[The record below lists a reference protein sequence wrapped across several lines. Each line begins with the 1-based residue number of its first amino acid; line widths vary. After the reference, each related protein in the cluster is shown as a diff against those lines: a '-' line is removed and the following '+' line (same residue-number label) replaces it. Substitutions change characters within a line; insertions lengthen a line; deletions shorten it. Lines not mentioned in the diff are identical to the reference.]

1 MLGLVVL
8 GKGGVDISE
17 YFCVHYIG
25 RRNERWLAID
35 RRVCDHNSDVFGVP
49 HPGESDVELAVGE
62 DRRGQVE
69 GNFLKGLALGL
80 VDGHGEGGADR
91 KLSATDE
98 MVINPHDARR
108 SKDKV
113 IVQRLPELVVK
124 KRGVNR
130 RVARHLM
137 KPTRAAGYETA
148 SRVACRRR
156 GRNGWVPMSLS
167 HCWVTWSRLLLL
179 LLRQV
184 EH

>member
-1 MLGLVVL
+1 MVL

-91 KLSATDE
+91 DLSATDLYRY
-98 MVINPHDARR
+98 VLVLWVGVHIDTGNADDVADVTAG
-108 SKDKV
+108 KD
-113 IVQRLPELVVK
+113 LGLDD
-124 KRGVNR
+124 G
-130 RVARHLM
+130 
-137 KPTRAAGYETA
+137 AG
-148 SRVACRRR
+148 
-156 GRNGWVPMSLS
+156 
-167 HCWVTWSRLLLL
+167 
-179 LLRQV
+179 
-184 EH
+184 